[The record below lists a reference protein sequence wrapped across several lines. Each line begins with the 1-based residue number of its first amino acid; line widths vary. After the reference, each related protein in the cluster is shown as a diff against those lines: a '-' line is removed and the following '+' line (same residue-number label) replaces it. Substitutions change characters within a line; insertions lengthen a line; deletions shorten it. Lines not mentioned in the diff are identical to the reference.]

1 MERVGRAGGQGRG
14 SAINQ
19 KLLLGVPA
27 AAGLCVGT
35 KGGRG
40 LIVKNTADE

>member
-1 MERVGRAGGQGRG
+1 MGRGGRQGRG

-19 KLLLGVPA
+19 KLLLGVLA
-27 AAGLCVGT
+27 TAGLCVGT

-40 LIVKNTADE
+40 LIVKNTADK